1 MADQNI
7 KIKID
12 LDVAEFNKHARELST
27 TISNILGR
35 DIQLANAN
43 LNQTA
48 QAARRAGDAMNTAS
62 RSATNAATTVKKANM
77 QWTNFALVI
86 QDLPYGF
93 RGIQNNLPA
102 LMGGFAAL
110 SGPLYL
116 VGSAVIALFT
126 AWDAGIIKFGN
137 SIKISTNYS
146 KEAATTFASET
157 IQLES
162 LYRVSQNV
170 TVSMS
175 DRISAAE
182 ILIKQYPTLLGMYS
196 AEDIALGKAA
206 ESYDKLKSAVWAYAK
221 VKAAEG
227 VLIELGAKQNELTI
241 KRNKILADQRQRD
254 LKGLSDVNYMLYNN
268 LSISEQFIKTFN
280 DLPKNGPFGPIVQS
294 FGAMAKSSQLLYDV
308 NQEQENLNIKAK
320 EYQDIIDDNILLSN
334 LFKESKKEEKGGKGK
349 FEQDTSLL
357 ERLKKEQ
364 KLYKDDIDEFYRYG
378 ALIIKE
384 EERLAI
390 ERANY
395 EKKSAEEIKNI
406 RAGFQADM
414 IANQQEYGRAIMAI
428 ADKNT
433 KAYEEEE
440 RKLAEIILEN
450 RRDMAEALS
459 KINADINKD
468 NIKNVND
475 ELGVTLKA
483 VGRNYRA
490 QKEAY
495 DMAIQKLQEKKKAL
509 EEAGI
514 ATTGYDDAISNL
526 QTRMEGLV
534 DPLET
539 LNQTIQGIFDNL
551 QIDLLVAFGETLG
564 EALAGGQIDTTK
576 LGTILADALQSI
588 GKALITYGIMAKA
601 AIEALKNPLGWAIA
615 IGAGVAAIAAGAALK
630 SKLKDQ
636 KATKFANGGIVS
648 GPTMGLVGEY
658 PGAKSNPE
666 VIAPLDKL
674 KSIIGGNGGGTFVL
688 RGQDLLLATNRAQKA
703 SNLKGQNISLA

>member
-116 VGSAVIALFT
+116 VGSAVIAFFT

-137 SIKISTNYS
+137 SIKLSTNYS
-146 KEAATTFASET
+146 KEAATTFANET
-157 IQLES
+157 IQLDS

-175 DRISAAE
+175 DRVKAAE

-196 AEDIALGKAA
+196 AEDIALGKAK
-206 ESYDKLKSAVWAYAK
+206 ESYDKLKDAVWAYAK
-221 VKAAEG
+221 VKAAEQ
-227 VLIELGAKQNELTI
+227 VLVELGAKQNELTI
-241 KRNKILADQRQRD
+241 KKNKILADQRQRD

-349 FEQDTSLL
+349 LDQDTSLL

-459 KINADINKD
+459 KINADINNE

-475 ELGVTLKA
+475 ELKVILSATK
-483 VGRNYRA
+483 RNYRA

-495 DMAIQKLQEKKKAL
+495 EMAIGKLREEKTAL

-514 ATTGYDDAISNL
+514 ATTGYADAIENL
-526 QTRMEGLV
+526 ENKMSGLV

-539 LNQTIQGIFDNL
+539 LNQKLQNLFD
-551 QIDLLVAFGETLG
+551 QFKIDLLVGFGEAIADMANGGEFDVTRLG
-564 EALAGGQIDTTK
+564 SI
-576 LGTILADALQSI
+576 IADALINI
-588 GKALITYGIMAKA
+588 GKAMIEYGVMMSA
-601 AIEALKNPLGWAIA
+601 AMEAIKSLNPALAIA
-615 IGAGVAAIAAGAALK
+615 GGIAAIAAGTFLK
-630 SKLKDQ
+630 GKLQEQ
-636 KATKFANGGIVS
+636 KTTKFANGGIVS